1 MKKQI
6 KKTNNASKTRTKL
19 RNDTGRPWISSP
31 VKKCSIVCFNPTNND
46 YDLINSIAHEAVH
59 VMEAILSYYDVN
71 IKGEPPAYTIG
82 HLVQI
87 MLEPLKLI

>member
-1 MKKQI
+1 MKLFI
-6 KKTNNASKTRTKL
+6 Y
-19 RNDTGRPWISSP
+19 G
-31 VKKCSIVCFNPTNND
+31 
-46 YDLINSIAHEAVH
+46 
-59 VMEAILSYYDVN
+59 VN